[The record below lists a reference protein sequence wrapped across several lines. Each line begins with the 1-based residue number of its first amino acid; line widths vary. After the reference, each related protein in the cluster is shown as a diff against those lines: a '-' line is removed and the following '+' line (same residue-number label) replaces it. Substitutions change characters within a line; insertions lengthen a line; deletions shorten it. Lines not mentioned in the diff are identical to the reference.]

1 MKYLRNIKPHEV
13 IKITDMINHSGKS
26 IASKAL
32 IDNDHTE
39 IRFFSFPKG
48 ESISKEYYEMETLF
62 IMLEGSAKIVYNKVF
77 NKSVLVYFKKYLI
90 YLIMT
95 LSAGFITTIVCN
107 KVVMNNEFFTL
118 VFKGI
123 ICIIIP
129 NTLYL
134 IVVFKTN
141 EFKYIKFIIID
152 MIKNKFNNRSSK
164 GELNEAEIKKNSNLG

>member
-62 IMLEGSAKIVYNKVF
+62 VMLEGKMCIRDR
-77 NKSVLVYFKKYLI
+77 
-90 YLIMT
+90 
-95 LSAGFITTIVCN
+95 FITASTY
-107 KVVMNNEFFTL
+107 FF
-118 VFKGI
+118 
-123 ICIIIP
+123 
-129 NTLYL
+129 L
-134 IVVFKTN
+134 ISECSLPV
-141 EFKYIKFIIID
+141 I
-152 MIKNKFNNRSSK
+152 R
-164 GELNEAEIKKNSNLG
+164 L